1 MSVSFNSDEI
11 KQTVELIQKI
21 INTEEYIVLKR
32 DDSVRYRTKLS
43 EMFPTF
49 ANDYP
54 ILFKKII
61 NKDDITML
69 TTMLNSLNDISSG
82 KNEKEITE
90 GLGEH
95 LAEKYIYPVLGAPP
109 IKERQ

>member
-1 MSVSFNSDEI
+1 MSNSNEI
-11 KQTVELIQKI
+11 KQSVELIQKI
-21 INTEEYIVLKR
+21 MNTEEYIILQREDNIK
-32 DDSVRYRTKLS
+32 YRNNLIS
-43 EMFPTF
+43 MFPTF

-54 ILFKKII
+54 LLFKKII
-61 NKDDITML
+61 NKEDIAML
-69 TTMLNSLNDISSG
+69 TTMLNSIDAISSG
-82 KNEKEITE
+82 KDEKEITN

>member
-1 MSVSFNSDEI
+1 MSNSNEI
-11 KQTVELIQKI
+11 KQSVELIQKI
-21 INTEEYIVLKR
+21 MNTEEYIILQREDNIK
-32 DDSVRYRTKLS
+32 YRNNLIS
-43 EMFPTF
+43 MFPTF

-54 ILFKKII
+54 LLFKKII
-61 NKDDITML
+61 NKEDIGML
-69 TTMLNSLNDISSG
+69 TTMLNSIDAISSG
-82 KNEKEITE
+82 KDEKEITN